1 MNYLL
6 DTNVVSEL
14 RKPRPHGA
22 VLAWRRSAQIH
33 QLAIPG
39 IVLAEAQAGVEITR
53 KQDPRKAEELEAWI
67 DQVQA
72 RYTVV
77 PADGA
82 IFREWARLMH
92 GRSADLSA
100 DAMIAATARV
110 LRLIVVTRN
119 VKHFKPFDVEILNPF
134 VYSSEERH

>member
-1 MNYLL
+1 
-6 DTNVVSEL
+6 L
-14 RKPRPHGA
+14 RKAHPHGA
-22 VLAWRRSAQIH
+22 VLAWRRSVPIH

-39 IVLAEAQAGVEITR
+39 VVLAEAQAGVELTR
-53 KQDPRKAEELEAWI
+53 NQDPQKAAELETWI

-72 RYTVV
+72 RYTVL

-92 GRSADLSA
+92 GRSANLSA

-110 LRLIVVTRN
+110 LRLTVATRN
-119 VKHFKPFDVEILNPF
+119 VRDFGPFNVEVFNPF
-134 VYSSEERH
+134 AYVAKERS